1 MKDEVKSRI
10 HHTEHHAA
18 QLFAMDQATSK
29 VIQNPGTKHLMLMP
43 EDLKLALLGIWI
55 SR

>member
-1 MKDEVKSRI
+1 MKDEVKARI
-10 HHTEHHAA
+10 HHAEHHPA
-18 QLFAMDQATSK
+18 QAFAMNQATSK
-29 VIQNPGTKHLMLMP
+29 VIQNPGTKQLMLMP

>member
-1 MKDEVKSRI
+1 MKDEVKARI
-10 HHTEHHAA
+10 HHAEHHPA
-18 QLFAMDQATSK
+18 QAFAMNQATSK

-43 EDLKLALLGIWI
+43 EDLKLALLGIWM